1 MHQYLQPF
9 IEECMFVKE
18 QAKSFHKRDFYE
30 ICQHL
35 KYDFFEAG
43 QTVINEGDQNIPIE
57 NQNMYFI
64 LKGEVQVCK
73 KIKDQSS
80 FYYKEDKSRDKN
92 KNIQNSNKK

>member
-43 QTVINEGDQNIPIE
+43 
-57 NQNMYFI
+57 
-64 LKGEVQVCK
+64 
-73 KIKDQSS
+73 
-80 FYYKEDKSRDKN
+80 
-92 KNIQNSNKK
+92 